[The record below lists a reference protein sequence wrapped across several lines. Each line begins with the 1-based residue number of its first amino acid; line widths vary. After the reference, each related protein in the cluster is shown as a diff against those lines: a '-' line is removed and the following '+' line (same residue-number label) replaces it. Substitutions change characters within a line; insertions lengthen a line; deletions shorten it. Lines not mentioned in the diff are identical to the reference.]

1 METSREIFAEY
12 LEIFLA
18 EYFDLEEVYF
28 GAIDWEEFEGFA
40 VCSAISSKLI
50 KFMCMI
56 LIFYFDAIGFVF
68 ACSI

>member
-1 METSREIFAEY
+1 VETSREVFAEY

-28 GAIDWEEFEGFA
+28 DAIDLEEFEGFA

-56 LIFYFDAIGFVF
+56 LKLRMSEEI
-68 ACSI
+68 